1 MTTEQ
6 PDLGRPAPV
15 KPATGPPASEP
26 RYRRVRGVIW
36 TAALLCGGLVLVL
49 VFFATIG
56 VIDFSE
62 APVLGFIALA
72 MGLFFVVTMWTT
84 SRSGDRR
91 LSDRE
96 RRGF

>member
-1 MTTEQ
+1 
-6 PDLGRPAPV
+6 
-15 KPATGPPASEP
+15 
-26 RYRRVRGVIW
+26 
-36 TAALLCGGLVLVL
+36 VLVL

-56 VIDFSE
+56 VVDFSE
-62 APVLGFIALA
+62 ATVIGIAALTMAFFFI
-72 MGLFFVVTMWTT
+72 VTMWSF

>member
-1 MTTEQ
+1 M
-6 PDLGRPAPV
+6 
-15 KPATGPPASEP
+15 
-26 RYRRVRGVIW
+26 
-36 TAALLCGGLVLVL
+36 LVL

-56 VIDFSE
+56 VIDFSQ
-62 APVLGFIALA
+62 APVLGFAALA
-72 MGLFFVVTMWTT
+72 MAIFFTVIMWTF